1 MRTTGSSKR
10 LVRVRLSKAKLI
22 LDHALKRMLEINK
35 QLKTAASEANSK
47 LKDNLHTEL
56 KLLNR
61 IIEQQAYLVKA
72 YELELTRL

>member
-10 LVRVRLSKAKLI
+10 LVRIRLSKAKLI

-35 QLKTAASEANSK
+35 QLKVAASEANSK
-47 LKDNLHTEL
+47 LKENLHTEL

-72 YELELTRL
+72 YEFELKRL